1 VELRVHHRSA
11 GEIVAELGPV
21 LLRLVNGV
29 ETTHESIDRLAA
41 LLDSLVA
48 RWPLVGALILVEH
61 GTPTPALEIRRR
73 ADEVMSSHGDR
84 LVIGYAFLGL
94 GFWTADAR
102 GFAAERAAL
111 GLSVFA
117 AGTVHELVSRVSL
130 ELVGVDPE
138 LIERS
143 CEQLRAELVR

>member
-1 VELRVHHRSA
+1 MELRVHHHSD

-21 LLRLVNGV
+21 LLRVVNEV
-29 ETTHESIDRLAA
+29 ETTHESIDRLTAVLDA
-41 LLDSLVA
+41 LTA
-48 RWPLVGALILVEH
+48 RWPLVGVLVLVEH
-61 GTPTPALEIRRR
+61 GTPKPAPEIRRR
-73 ADEVMSSHGDR
+73 ADEVMCSYGDR

-102 GFAAERAAL
+102 GFATDRAAL

-117 AGTVHELVSRVSL
+117 AGSVHELVSRVSL

-143 CEQLRAELVR
+143 CEQLRAELRR